1 MIFREFAGIA
11 KDVREYRYLLFQLA
25 MRDVKL
31 RYKQAVMGLAWAI
44 FMPSLIVLAGLA
56 VRIGMAH
63 FAGRAI
69 EGSEIAALAVKALPW
84 AFFVGTVQFATSSL
98 TGNMNLVTKIYFPR
112 EVLPLATTAAQ
123 MFDTA
128 IACTVLAIVL
138 PFLGVWPSVASLAA
152 IPLALLFLTLTAGTA
167 IFLSCANLFFRD
179 VKYIVQ
185 VLLTFGIFFTPV
197 FFEPNT
203 FGELGA
209 RLMMLNPLA
218 PFLEGFRLAIVEQ
231 HNILLPLTEASGN
244 QWSPGWLAYGAAWAI
259 FMPAASTLL
268 FHRMQILFAEYA

>member
-1 MIFREFAGIA
+1 MILREFAGIA
-11 KDVREYRYLLFQLA
+11 NDVKEYRYLLFQLA

-63 FAGRAI
+63 FAGRSV
-69 EGSEIAALAVKALPW
+69 EGVEIASLAVKALPW

-112 EVLPLATTAAQ
+112 EVLPLATTMAQ
-123 MFDTA
+123 LYDTM
-128 IACTVLAIVL
+128 IACVVLAIVL
-138 PFLGVWPSVASLAA
+138 PFLGVFPSVASLAA
-152 IPLALLFLTLTAGTA
+152 IPLAILFLMLTAGTA

-197 FFEPNT
+197 FFEPST
-203 FGELGA
+203 FGELGG

-218 PFLEGFRLAIVEQ
+218 PFLEAFRLAIVEK

-244 QWSPGWLAYGAAWAI
+244 HWSPLWLLYATAWATI
-259 FMPAASTLL
+259 APAAATLL